1 MLKKHLWIILII
13 GTVAAVS
20 FIFGCSGRT
29 PFDKHSGTNRNWGK
43 SYDTAI
49 YSQLLNPD
57 ADKNLDPVLGLDG
70 TGSEY
75 NVAKY
80 KESFKKAEPKEI
92 VNILKLQ

>member
-29 PFDKHSGTNRNWGK
+29 PYDKDSMLNRNWGI
-43 SYDTAI
+43 SYETAL
-49 YSQLLNPD
+49 YSQLVNPD

-70 TGSEY
+70 TASQY
-75 NVAKY
+75 NVVKY
-80 KESFKKAEPKEI
+80 KESFKKTEQKEI